1 MVWKVGQSIIT
12 QWRIASY
19 SPLHYY
25 TYFFFYGKDAMKS
38 RQARFSRARNFNFTS
53 SQSPLRTPRDSWSTG
68 FEEDAT
74 LPNQG

>member
-1 MVWKVGQSIIT
+1 M
-12 QWRIASY
+12 RIY
-19 SPLHYY
+19 
-25 TYFFFYGKDAMKS
+25 FFYGKDAMKS
-38 RQARFSRARNFNFTS
+38 RQARFGRAGNFNFTS